1 MDDPISPARRTLLKA
16 GAATLA
22 TPVAAAIAQPAAAV
36 GHQEAK
42 SFDLWVISDQHVGT
56 DKAASEGIQHGL
68 VGFRPP
74 PVRAESLATAL
85 RQSEE
90 GGAFGGLS
98 FNWDIALNLGDYA
111 GFWDAP
117 EDEQG
122 REVVRQY
129 SVLKKHRREQV
140 YNIAGNHDASPH
152 GHPANEGKEINWWF
166 RKWCDPVGEHTET
179 SGVDPNK
186 RPYPI
191 DGTWERYTFK
201 VGNIRFLMMGDR
213 NDLPYPVGRR
223 ASGGASPAG
232 AVTPETFAWW
242 TSHVESAGKD
252 EIIITGAHHMLR
264 ETTVGSGDYEGVS
277 RNPDGTFRSGR
288 YHGPDGAPEGAS
300 YLYFLGDKPKAQAFE
315 NYLAAHPG
323 AIDLWVGGH
332 THTHPDDV
340 LNGRS
345 HVERK
350 WGVNFVNCAQL
361 SKFHSYVTC
370 PPMSRHFTFTE
381 GSRLVRVRCYLHDDR
396 MRRKAGTRRPSACSS
411 FQSGSTGAERCARSS
426 RFRTPH
432 PAFPRSSRGSSH
444 PNSGLP
450 EFGTLRWPRSDISD
464 LGWGGIPEFAATFV
478 HTRSPRMRR
487 GCEQLSGAAAKS
499 RRRHCAG
506 R

>member
-1 MDDPISPARRTLLKA
+1 MEDSMDIPKLIGRRNLLTAGSLSLVAPAL
-16 GAATLA
+16 GAA
-22 TPVAAAIAQPAAAV
+22 AQPAVAA
-36 GHQEAK
+36 GYKEAAI
-42 SFDLWVISDQHVGT
+42 FNLWVISDAHIGT
-56 DKAASEGIQHGL
+56 DKAMSEAAQHGM
-68 VGFRPP
+68 VGFAPP
-74 PVRAESLATAL
+74 PVHPESMAEAL

-90 GGAFGGLS
+90 GSAIGGTPIP
-98 FNWDIALNLGDYA
+98 WDIALNLGDYA

-117 EDEQG
+117 EDDQG
-122 REVVRQY
+122 REIVRQY
-129 SVLKKHRREQV
+129 SVLKQHRREQI
-140 YNIAGNHDASPH
+140 YNIAGNHDASTH
-152 GHPANEGKEINWWF
+152 GIPSSEGKEANWWF
-166 RKWCDPVGEHTET
+166 RKWADPLGEHPET
-179 SGVDPNK
+179 SLVDNAK

-191 DGTWERYTFK
+191 DGTWERYSFK
-201 VGNIRFLMMGDR
+201 FGNVRVLMMSDR
-213 NDLPYPVGRR
+213 NDLPYPVGRK

-232 AVTPETFAWW
+232 AVTPETFVWW

-381 GSRLVRVRCYLHDDR
+381 GSRLVRVRCYLHDDTH
-396 MRRKAGTRRPSACSS
+396 AAEGWYPP
-411 FQSGSTGAERCARSS
+411 AERV
-426 RFRTPH
+426 
-432 PAFPRSSRGSSH
+432 
-444 PNSGLP
+444 L
-450 EFGTLRWPRSDISD
+450 EFSKPFYWD
-464 LGWGGIPEFAATFV
+464 
-478 HTRSPRMRR
+478 
-487 GCEQLSGAAAKS
+487 
-499 RRRHCAG
+499 
-506 R
+506 

>member
-90 GGAFGGLS
+90 GGAFGGPP

-129 SVLKKHRREQV
+129 SVLKRHRREQV

-152 GHPANEGKEINWWF
+152 GHPANEGKETNWWF

-179 SGVDPNK
+179 SGVDLKK

-201 VGNIRFLMMGDR
+201 LGNIRFLMMGDR

-277 RNPDGTFRSGR
+277 RNPDGRRALPIYTSSATSRKRRRSRIISRRIPARSTSGLAATPIR
-288 YHGPDGAPEGAS
+288 IPTTCSTAVRMWSANGAS
-300 YLYFLGDKPKAQAFE
+300 
-315 NYLAAHPG
+315 
-323 AIDLWVGGH
+323 I
-332 THTHPDDV
+332 
-340 LNGRS
+340 
-345 HVERK
+345 
-350 WGVNFVNCAQL
+350 
-361 SKFHSYVTC
+361 
-370 PPMSRHFTFTE
+370 
-381 GSRLVRVRCYLHDDR
+381 
-396 MRRKAGTRRPSACSS
+396 SS
-411 FQSGSTGAERCARSS
+411 TARSCRNS
-426 RFRTPH
+426 TP
-432 PAFPRSSRGSSH
+432 
-444 PNSGLP
+444 
-450 EFGTLRWPRSDISD
+450 T
-464 LGWGGIPEFAATFV
+464 
-478 HTRSPRMRR
+478 
-487 GCEQLSGAAAKS
+487 
-499 RRRHCAG
+499 
-506 R
+506 

>member
-1 MDDPISPARRTLLKA
+1 MGDPISPARRTLLKA

-22 TPVAAAIAQPAAAV
+22 TPVAAAIAQPAAVV

-90 GGAFGGLS
+90 GGAFGGPP
-98 FNWDIALNLGDYA
+98 FTWDIALNLGDYA

-140 YNIAGNHDASPH
+140 YNIAGNHD
-152 GHPANEGKEINWWF
+152 E
-166 RKWCDPVGEHTET
+166 
-179 SGVDPNK
+179 
-186 RPYPI
+186 
-191 DGTWERYTFK
+191 

-252 EIIITGAHHMLR
+252 EIIIT
-264 ETTVGSGDYEGVS
+264 
-277 RNPDGTFRSGR
+277 
-288 YHGPDGAPEGAS
+288 
-300 YLYFLGDKPKAQAFE
+300 
-315 NYLAAHPG
+315 
-323 AIDLWVGGH
+323 
-332 THTHPDDV
+332 
-340 LNGRS
+340 
-345 HVERK
+345 
-350 WGVNFVNCAQL
+350 
-361 SKFHSYVTC
+361 
-370 PPMSRHFTFTE
+370 
-381 GSRLVRVRCYLHDDR
+381 
-396 MRRKAGTRRPSACSS
+396 
-411 FQSGSTGAERCARSS
+411 
-426 RFRTPH
+426 
-432 PAFPRSSRGSSH
+432 
-444 PNSGLP
+444 
-450 EFGTLRWPRSDISD
+450 
-464 LGWGGIPEFAATFV
+464 
-478 HTRSPRMRR
+478 
-487 GCEQLSGAAAKS
+487 
-499 RRRHCAG
+499 
-506 R
+506 

>member
-152 GHPANEGKEINWWF
+152 GHPANEGKETNWWF
-166 RKWCDPVGEHTET
+166 RKWCDPAGEHTET

-191 DGTWERYTFK
+191 DVHLQGRQ
-201 VGNIRFLMMGDR
+201 
-213 NDLPYPVGRR
+213 YP
-223 ASGGASPAG
+223 
-232 AVTPETFAWW
+232 
-242 TSHVESAGKD
+242 
-252 EIIITGAHHMLR
+252 L
-264 ETTVGSGDYEGVS
+264 
-277 RNPDGTFRSGR
+277 
-288 YHGPDGAPEGAS
+288 
-300 YLYFLGDKPKAQAFE
+300 
-315 NYLAAHPG
+315 
-323 AIDLWVGGH
+323 
-332 THTHPDDV
+332 PDD
-340 LNGRS
+340 GRP
-345 HVERK
+345 
-350 WGVNFVNCAQL
+350 Q
-361 SKFHSYVTC
+361 
-370 PPMSRHFTFTE
+370 
-381 GSRLVRVRCYLHDDR
+381 
-396 MRRKAGTRRPSACSS
+396 
-411 FQSGSTGAERCARSS
+411 
-426 RFRTPH
+426 
-432 PAFPRSSRGSSH
+432 
-444 PNSGLP
+444 
-450 EFGTLRWPRSDISD
+450 
-464 LGWGGIPEFAATFV
+464 
-478 HTRSPRMRR
+478 
-487 GCEQLSGAAAKS
+487 
-499 RRRHCAG
+499 
-506 R
+506 

>member
-56 DKAASEGIQHGL
+56 DKAASEGILHGM

-152 GHPANEGKEINWWF
+152 GQPANEGKETNWWF
-166 RKWCDPVGEHTET
+166 RKWCDPAGEHTET

-223 ASGGASPAG
+223 ATGGASPAG
-232 AVTPETFAWW
+232 AVMPETFAWW

-288 YHGPDGAPEGAS
+288 RAGGRFISLLPRRQAEGAGVRELFRGAS
-300 YLYFLGDKPKAQAFE
+300 RGDRPLG
-315 NYLAAHPG
+315 
-323 AIDLWVGGH
+323 
-332 THTHPDDV
+332 
-340 LNGRS
+340 
-345 HVERK
+345 
-350 WGVNFVNCAQL
+350 
-361 SKFHSYVTC
+361 
-370 PPMSRHFTFTE
+370 
-381 GSRLVRVRCYLHDDR
+381 
-396 MRRKAGTRRPSACSS
+396 RRP
-411 FQSGSTGAERCARSS
+411 
-426 RFRTPH
+426 H
-432 PAFPRSSRGSSH
+432 PYA
-444 PNSGLP
+444 
-450 EFGTLRWPRSDISD
+450 
-464 LGWGGIPEFAATFV
+464 
-478 HTRSPRMRR
+478 
-487 GCEQLSGAAAKS
+487 S
-499 RRRHCAG
+499 RRRAQRPFACGAQMG
-506 R
+506 RQFRQL